1 MLNIDTKTHL
11 ATLISSL
18 DKDYNNSKKTGKLNP
33 FEVDYINLIYTLLH
47 NCDLKIS
54 NRNRKELV
62 TLYNRITYTSK
73 TICHKEII
81 EPVHYNI
88 KNNFTQ
94 AECSDCSEI
103 PAVKNKKIYY
113 WQSEI
118 ITDSIED
125 IKLLINQAFLDTKQ
139 FDTYSNFETGK
150 TITYNNIGRICFL
163 DSNSNSLNYEIKDS
177 LGNITTDQYDIE
189 QLPNNQVL
197 IVSKN
202 IISFGDLFI
211 KIKKI
216 TNNNPTPIV
225 SGIFEDTFGIEF
237 E

>member
-1 MLNIDTKTHL
+1 MIYINEKKHISTIIRSLNKDYKRSKKYGELKPLEIYYIDIIYSLIYNCNLDITDKNIKD
-11 ATLISSL
+11 LISL
-18 DKDYNNSKKTGKLNP
+18 YN
-33 FEVDYINLIYTLLH
+33 
-47 NCDLKIS
+47 KIS
-54 NRNRKELV
+54 YKSEN
-62 TLYNRITYTSK
+62 
-73 TICHKEII
+73 ICQDKILKPFHLNLK
-81 EPVHYNI
+81 PT
-88 KNNFTQ
+88 FTQ
-94 AECSDCSEI
+94 SESTDCGNI
-103 PAVKNKKIYY
+103 PDYEEYKIYY
-113 WQSEI
+113 WQSEVI
-118 ITDSIED
+118 KDSIED
-125 IKLLINQAFLDTKQ
+125 IKLLINQTFLNTKL
-139 FDTYSNFETGK
+139 FDTYENFEIGK

-163 DSNSNSLNYEIKDS
+163 DSNSNTLNYEIKDS

-216 TNNNPTPIV
+216 NNTNPTPIV

>member
-18 DKDYNNSKKTGKLNP
+18 KKDYNNSKKTGKLNP
-33 FEVDYINLIYTLLH
+33 LEIDYINLIYTLLH
-47 NCDLKIS
+47 NCDLMIS

-62 TLYNRITYTSK
+62 TLYNRITYSSK

-88 KNNFTQ
+88 KNNFVQ
-94 AECSDCSEI
+94 AECSDCSEV
-103 PAVKNKKIYY
+103 PVVKDYKLYY

-118 ITDSIED
+118 ITNSIED
-125 IKLLINQAFLDTKQ
+125 IKLLINQTFLDTKQ
-139 FDTYSNFETGK
+139 FDNYTNFELGK
-150 TITYNNIGRICFL
+150 LILYTNVGRICFL
-163 DSNSNSLNYEIKDS
+163 DSNSNTLNYEIKDS
-177 LGNITTDQYDIE
+177 LGNIITNQYDIE

-211 KIKKI
+211 KIKKL
-216 TNNNPTPIV
+216 N
-225 SGIFEDTFGIEF
+225 
-237 E
+237 